1 MCIVIIDALVCVENA
16 LLKKKKKKKKQKN
29 QCALPGERA
38 RNSSAAGTP
47 LVSGGEA
54 LFLLLLLLTVSM
66 CVSVLLS
73 PESRRRRRER
83 REREAREKARALR
96 REQKRWD
103 RSVTKGLWLEQPDGA
118 VCVCVFD
125 ADATTKDD
133 GDTSRSRRGRRAAA
147 MKRLNQSDASSP
159 ETRVPGVT
167 RLETRASFG
176 TAQTAG
182 RPRSRA
188 AARATRARATR
199 RGGAA
204 FPSKRRLGGAD
215 SATRTTSRRTHPEP
229 RSAGERV

>member
-1 MCIVIIDALVCVENA
+1 
-16 LLKKKKKKKKQKN
+16 
-29 QCALPGERA
+29 
-38 RNSSAAGTP
+38 
-47 LVSGGEA
+47 
-54 LFLLLLLLTVSM
+54 M

-147 MKRLNQSDASSP
+147 MKLSLNQSDGDAGTQEDALEFWDVSDGGSST
-159 ETRVPGVT
+159 ESSGGESDEGESDAEGR
-167 RLETRASFG
+167 RSLSLE
-176 TAQTAG
+176 AQT
-182 RPRSRA
+182 
-188 AARATRARATR
+188 
-199 RGGAA
+199 GG
-204 FPSKRRLGGAD
+204 RRLGDANN
-215 SATRTTSRRTHPEP
+215 
-229 RSAGERV
+229 V

>member
-1 MCIVIIDALVCVENA
+1 M
-16 LLKKKKKKKKQKN
+16 
-29 QCALPGERA
+29 PGERA

-133 GDTSRSRRGRRAAA
+133 GDTRRSRRGRRAAA
-147 MKRLNQSDASSP
+147 MKLSLNQSDGDAGTREDALEFWDGSDGGSST
-159 ETRVPGVT
+159 ESSGGESDEGESDAEGR
-167 RLETRASFG
+167 RSLSLE
-176 TAQTAG
+176 AQT
-182 RPRSRA
+182 
-188 AARATRARATR
+188 
-199 RGGAA
+199 GG
-204 FPSKRRLGGAD
+204 RRLGDANN
-215 SATRTTSRRTHPEP
+215 
-229 RSAGERV
+229 V

>member
-1 MCIVIIDALVCVENA
+1 MCIVIIDALVCV
-16 LLKKKKKKKKQKN
+16 KTRSSKKKKKKQKN

-133 GDTSRSRRGRRAAA
+133 GDASRSRRGRRAAA
-147 MKRLNQSDASSP
+147 MKRLDQSDASSP
-159 ETRVPGVT
+159 ETRVSGDAEGGDA
-167 RLETRASFG
+167 LEFWDVSDGGSSTESSGGESDEGESDAEGRRSLSLE
-176 TAQTAG
+176 AQT
-182 RPRSRA
+182 
-188 AARATRARATR
+188 
-199 RGGAA
+199 GG
-204 FPSKRRLGGAD
+204 RRLGDANN
-215 SATRTTSRRTHPEP
+215 
-229 RSAGERV
+229 V